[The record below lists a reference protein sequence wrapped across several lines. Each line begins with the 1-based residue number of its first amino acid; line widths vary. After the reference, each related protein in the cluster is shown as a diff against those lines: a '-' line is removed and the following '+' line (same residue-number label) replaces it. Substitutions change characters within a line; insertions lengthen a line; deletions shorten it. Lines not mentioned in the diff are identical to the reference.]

1 MDINCLDGR
10 EKKIKIPSFGQLWY
24 DRCTKKIKSNNY
36 INQILEALFDN
47 IEEKCLSCLI
57 NLCHYIA
64 ACYEEVF
71 MSAAGYS
78 GLPFF

>member
-1 MDINCLDGR
+1 MH
-10 EKKIKIPSFGQLWY
+10 KKF
-24 DRCTKKIKSNNY
+24 KSNNY
-36 INQILEALFDN
+36 IHQILEALFDN
-47 IEEKCLSCLI
+47 IEEEYSSYFI

-64 ACYEEVF
+64 ACYEEEF